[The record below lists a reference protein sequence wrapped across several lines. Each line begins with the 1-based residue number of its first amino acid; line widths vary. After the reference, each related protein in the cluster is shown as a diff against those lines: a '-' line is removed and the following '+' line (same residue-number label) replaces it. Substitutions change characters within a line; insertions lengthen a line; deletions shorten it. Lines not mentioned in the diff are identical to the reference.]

1 MAKPKYPLDPLLD
14 LREKRK
20 DEAGAAL
27 AGAVAA
33 RTQAEEAATRAAGAR
48 QSAEQTA
55 AVTRSREAKA
65 LEDGA
70 LTAADLQ
77 RAGAWEQRV
86 ESERLAL
93 MKKEEEARAAE
104 AAAREQEAGARGELA
119 ARDADVEVVAKD
131 RARHLERLR
140 REAEAKAEEEASEA
154 WRKR

>member
-20 DEAGAAL
+20 DEAGVAL
-27 AGAVAA
+27 AGAVKE
-33 RTQAEEAATRAAGAR
+33 RTRAEQASAQAAGAR

-55 AVTRSREAKA
+55 ASVRSEEAKV
-65 LEDGA
+65 LEEGA

-86 ESERLAL
+86 ETERRAL
-93 MKKEEEARAAE
+93 LKKEEEAL
-104 AAAREQEAGARGELA
+104 AAADEARAREAGARGELA

-131 RARHLERLR
+131 KARHEERARRA
-140 REAEAKAEEEASEA
+140 AEAKAEEEASEA